1 MKRITL
7 WKAMFNHGETWN
19 NVLLQ
24 LGFASPKTR
33 DGINFVKID
42 VDGISSYGVE
52 EKEVN
57 I

>member
-33 DGINFVKID
+33 DSINFVKID

-52 EKEVN
+52 EKEVT